1 MYSLFFQCTDDSRV
15 IKERR
20 LIKSMKRLKWKQSS
34 YKHTWSNEANPEVY
48 ALTQMKKS
56 NHEEISN
63 NWLETYKL
71 VPDDYFEG

>member
-1 MYSLFFQCTDDSRV
+1 
-15 IKERR
+15 
-20 LIKSMKRLKWKQSS
+20 MKRLKWKQSS

-71 VPDDYFEG
+71 VPDAYFEG